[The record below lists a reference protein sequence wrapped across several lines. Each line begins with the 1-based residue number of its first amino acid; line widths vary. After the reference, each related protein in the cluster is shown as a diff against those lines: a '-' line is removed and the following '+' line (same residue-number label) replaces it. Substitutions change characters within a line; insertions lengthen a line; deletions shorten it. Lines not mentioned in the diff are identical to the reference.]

1 VTFQEHEADEAEAM
15 PTAAEE
21 RSWLHSTA
29 FWAVLGGIS
38 SLVTGMTT
46 LGAVVVGVEQ
56 LRETRELSLLDSA
69 YTSWDSLNQ
78 ASLANPELSCPD
90 TDAKFLKLMSSPDPK
105 STTGGTYLDR
115 YTAYGNLLITTSEQ
129 VLRMAPNDPE
139 WRFRI
144 QERIKCNAPAI
155 RYLMAQGTYDK
166 RYSCR
171 LRHVI
176 AEALVVPAPTCKDE
190 GN

>member
-1 VTFQEHEADEAEAM
+1 
-15 PTAAEE
+15 
-21 RSWLHSTA
+21 
-29 FWAVLGGIS
+29 
-38 SLVTGMTT
+38 
-46 LGAVVVGVEQ
+46 
-56 LRETRELSLLDSA
+56 
-69 YTSWDSLNQ
+69 
-78 ASLANPELSCPD
+78 
-90 TDAKFLKLMSSPDPK
+90 MSSPDPK

>member
-1 VTFQEHEADEAEAM
+1 M

-144 QERIKCNAPAI
+144 EERIKCNAPAI

-171 LRHVI
+171 LRGLI
-176 AEALVVPAPTCKDE
+176 AEALSAPAPACKDE